1 MKKILFLLLFSLMTL
16 TSFADV
22 DNYPC
27 QSTSL
32 VGGRYEII
40 QSSKRRSCYF
50 RLDKETGNVWQYV
63 ENNEGKADWQFLQ
76 IIGLESDSLYVYKDR
91 INYQL
96 FIGGIAAA
104 DVLLINVNNGVTYQL
119 YEDTEKKALFFGAIT
134 DGLYRLN
141 YFRKINHK

>member
-1 MKKILFLLLFSLMTL
+1 MKKILFLLLFSLITV
-16 TSFADV
+16 TSFADN
-22 DNYPC
+22 NYQY

-40 QSSKRRSCYF
+40 QSPIARYCFF
-50 RLDKETGNVWQYV
+50 RLDKETGNVWQYIK
-63 ENNEGKADWQFLQ
+63 NDEGKADWQFLQ